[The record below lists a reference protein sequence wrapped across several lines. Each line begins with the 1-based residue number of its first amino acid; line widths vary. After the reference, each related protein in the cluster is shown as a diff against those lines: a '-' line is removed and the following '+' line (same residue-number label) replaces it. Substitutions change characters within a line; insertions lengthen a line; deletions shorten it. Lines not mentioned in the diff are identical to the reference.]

1 MKLQNKNDI
10 MKIINILV
18 IAKSNTKFYLFRIL
32 KKKTLFILL
41 VCVISM
47 LWTLAFLG
55 MVFSIKVI
63 GVVL

>member
-1 MKLQNKNDI
+1 

-18 IAKSNTKFYLFRIL
+18 IAKSNTKFYLFWIL
-32 KKKTLFILL
+32 KKKKKKTLFILL

-55 MVFSIKVI
+55 MVFIIKVI